1 MKAKKIVA
9 LATGFALCFSVAT
22 ASLLQAGAADV
33 QTVTPEPVTTGYSN
47 PKLVMYPGNVY
58 WGNGR

>member
-33 QTVTPEPVTTGYSN
+33 QTVTPEPVTTGYS
-47 PKLVMYPGNVY
+47 LSLIHIL
-58 WGNGR
+58 